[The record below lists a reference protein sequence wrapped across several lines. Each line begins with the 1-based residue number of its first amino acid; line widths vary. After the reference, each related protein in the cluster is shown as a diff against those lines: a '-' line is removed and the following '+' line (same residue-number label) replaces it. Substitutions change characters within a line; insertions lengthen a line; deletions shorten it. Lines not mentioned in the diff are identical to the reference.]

1 MPQGCANCG
10 PTRSSNI
17 CSSAISCAAAG
28 SMARMETKRATL
40 NSAALI
46 RSLMVATPYSL
57 FSAETTAR
65 IGAIVIEVS
74 MPTP

>member
-1 MPQGCANCG
+1 
-10 PTRSSNI
+10 
-17 CSSAISCAAAG
+17 
-28 SMARMETKRATL
+28 MARMETKRATL